1 MAKILLVEDDLFLI
15 TMYKTRFEHEGYQVV
30 TAQDGETAL
39 NLIQQEKPNLVIMDI
54 MLPKMGGV
62 AILEA
67 MRKNTETAN
76 IPVVAL
82 SNLTDETLINQAKQ
96 LGVKEFLIK
105 ANYTPTQIVAVVK
118 KYVS

>member
-1 MAKILLVEDDLFLI
+1 MAKLLLVEDDLFLI

-39 NLIQQEKPNLVIMDI
+39 ALVQQEKPNLVLMDI

-62 AILEA
+62 SILEE
-67 MRKNTETAN
+67 MRKNQETAN
-76 IPVVAL
+76 TPVIVL
-82 SNLTDETLINQAKQ
+82 SNLTDQTLINQAKQ

-105 ANYTPTQIVAVVK
+105 ANYTPTQIVEVAK
-118 KYVS
+118 KYVT